1 MLTPTEPPHRPD
13 GGFTLI
19 EMLLCVA
26 LVGIIGGAIASSLL
40 VMISTQQRTTGMLA
54 VSQDRQLV
62 ANYFN
67 DDVAGATTVAT
78 GAQPVCGSTVTSLV
92 VLTGSD
98 SEPPTSSL
106 PLPPAPVSATTTV
119 AWSYVAGT
127 PAGSLVRTSCRNGGT
142 PSTQDRRAQRGVD
155 PGDQRLVRE
164 RRLPG
169 RRPEAGAG
177 VPHRPPGQRCPAGP
191 VRPAEAR
198 VKRLHGPDPQAGASL
213 VLVLVFVASFGLI
226 VPALLTAAQTSVG
239 TVAFTRTV
247 VERNAD
253 AESAADRAINEL
265 RQGAYYND
273 PAQRCFHDPADPAG
287 LNDSDVRS
295 YGAVVVGGQ
304 TKVRPT
310 VVTCQAVP
318 DTGAPS
324 SVMVP
329 VTAANRPGQALLTL
343 GRDSGERGIRQTA
356 NNTLRIQGRVFSNST
371 VEVTNPNA
379 KIDVDNAALIARGDC
394 LGPGTVLGTPKSC
407 NDTTQDALGV
417 DPAYVLPTSAPAFA
431 SAPSCTGPSRAWA
444 LSPGTYTSA
453 SALSDLT
460 KNSCGAL
467 LHFTPGT
474 YYFDFTDATPVW
486 SVTDGYVIG
495 GEIPADPARAWTLG
509 AYPGTRPVVPGACV
523 EPIEKVGTGPTAR
536 FNHGV
541 TFIFGG
547 ESRMEISGGG
557 KVELCGQYDA
567 ARPPIAIFGANA
579 GSGSG
584 PVTRTVTM
592 DSATSTGNPS
602 FEDRPRIAV
611 KDGSTSDAVLVGNGS
626 KDSATVAV
634 KLLTP
639 AVPTGAVL
647 LDAKLRV
654 AHRDKVGPTATIGS
668 NTYPEGPISA
678 LLAKITPEKPS
689 AGDPTPPTVT
699 PAAQPVIR
707 NDLATDPVREDTLDV
722 TSGLKSYFDAHGF
735 KGAEVSYTATVQ
747 SGRGATAQLDA
758 VQLDIT
764 YQVPGF
770 RASSGCVSA
779 VPYTN
784 GSGPCALVLANG
796 SNPDTRLYVQG
807 TTYAPLA
814 AVDVTLNNVSEQ
826 VFKFGVV
833 VRTVKVAISGS
844 SSFTGAVFAVPDYAA
859 AYAAVDPLRAHLH
872 VYVCDLAAC
881 TAPGPVSGSWSPP
894 AGSGWVRRLS
904 AQVRVSDAV
913 YPPTPGDRDV
923 DVLSWFHP
931 R

>member
-13 GGFTLI
+13 GGFTLV

-371 VEVTNPNA
+371 VEVTDPNA

-495 GEIPADPARAWTLG
+495 GDIPADPARAWTLG

-536 FNHGV
+536 FYYGV

-579 GSGSG
+579 SPRQRAGDAHRHHGQRHQHRQPELRG
-584 PVTRTVTM
+584 PHAHRGEGRL
-592 DSATSTGNPS
+592 DLRRRARGQRLEGLGDGRGEAADAGRADRAGAARRQAPHRAPRQGRPDGDHRQQHLPGRPDLGPGRQDHAGEAECRRPDATDGHACGPAGHPQRPR
-602 FEDRPRIAV
+602 DRPR
-611 KDGSTSDAVLVGNGS
+611 
-626 KDSATVAV
+626 
-634 KLLTP
+634 
-639 AVPTGAVL
+639 TGGHAGRYERPEVL
-647 LDAKLRV
+647 LRQLRLQGRRGLLHG
-654 AHRDKVGPTATIGS
+654 HRAVRPRGHG
-668 NTYPEGPISA
+668 
-678 LLAKITPEKPS
+678 
-689 AGDPTPPTVT
+689 
-699 PAAQPVIR
+699 AAR
-707 NDLATDPVREDTLDV
+707 
-722 TSGLKSYFDAHGF
+722 
-735 KGAEVSYTATVQ
+735 
-747 SGRGATAQLDA
+747 RGAARHHLPGPRLPGLERVCLRRA
-758 VQLDIT
+758 VHERQRSVRSRARERL
-764 YQVPGF
+764 QPGHPAL
-770 RASSGCVSA
+770 RPGHD
-779 VPYTN
+779 
-784 GSGPCALVLANG
+784 GP
-796 SNPDTRLYVQG
+796 
-807 TTYAPLA
+807 PLA

-833 VRTVKVAISGS
+833 VRTVKVAISGN

-904 AQVRVSDAV
+904 AQVRVSHAV

-923 DVLSWFHP
+923 DVLTWFHP